1 MEIQDAIRLL
11 EHHNKWRRGADIPM
25 VNPTVLG
32 EAIDEII
39 KEFKEK
45 MMEKE
50 KFLKLVEEYKAK
62 REKER

>member
-39 KEFKEK
+39 KE
-45 MMEKE
+45 
-50 KFLKLVEEYKAK
+50 LKKK
-62 REKER
+62 